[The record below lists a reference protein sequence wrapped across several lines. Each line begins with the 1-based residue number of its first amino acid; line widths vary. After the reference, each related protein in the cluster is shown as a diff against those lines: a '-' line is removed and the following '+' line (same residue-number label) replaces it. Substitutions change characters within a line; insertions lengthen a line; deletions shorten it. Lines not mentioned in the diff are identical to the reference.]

1 MAINIYFEEMTAL
14 PYINIFQS
22 PTKLKKSKLKT
33 KIKEK
38 TKSELMLFVTLAA
51 NQSVFLMPPLTVNHL
66 ISFQLLL
73 LHMLQ
78 YVTPLLT
85 NTWRLLIKD
94 ILEINLKSTGSGQS
108 SLCNSM

>member
-1 MAINIYFEEMTAL
+1 
-14 PYINIFQS
+14 
-22 PTKLKKSKLKT
+22 
-33 KIKEK
+33 
-38 TKSELMLFVTLAA
+38 MLFVTLAA

-85 NTWRLLIKD
+85 NTY
-94 ILEINLKSTGSGQS
+94 
-108 SLCNSM
+108 